1 MQQTSLSPA
10 LSRLCCRR
18 GCAPTQSRRF
28 FCVATESYT
37 VRHRPCRRRFYM
49 TPGMSPTATPAPT
62 PPSPNLHQVRRSDVL
77 QCWRPFRFIPT
88 FRIAGNAVR
97 DLRSAILQYKRF
109 RRNGGWTPKE
119 RAQAL
124 LEATMA
130 RRAHQHRMRL
140 NRRLL
145 KIFDAL
151 IERHEAAR
159 RNARRNVG

>member
-62 PPSPNLHQVRRSDVL
+62 PPSPNPHQVRRSDVL
-77 QCWRPFRFIPT
+77 QCWCPFRFIPT

-97 DLRSAILQYKRF
+97 DLRSAILQYKRHV
-109 RRNGGWTPKE
+109 RNGGWTPKE